1 MGNDYVEVTIPG
13 NETDEVECVEKE
25 DNKQRILESAKR
37 KERRVSDN
45 ILGIQR
51 QDKDFTLKITK
62 SLSPIPLRKK
72 SQPNTLSRSTGSSS
86 CASPSYSSYS
96 SSCTPK
102 HSRRMSFLKPI
113 HQFFFSES
121 SINSTLSESTD
132 PGSLMFLGQIYR
144 EDLPWSQNYQSAGN
158 IPLITTILY

>member
-1 MGNDYVEVTIPG
+1 MEDTRKNGVEVTIQC
-13 NETDEVECVEKE
+13 NETDEVECVEEE
-25 DNKQRILESAKR
+25 DNKQKIVESAKK

-86 CASPSYSSYS
+86 CASPSYSS
-96 SSCTPK
+96 SSCTPN
-102 HSRRMSFLKPI
+102 HARRISFLKPI

-121 SINSTLSESTD
+121 SISSTLSESTD

-144 EDLPWSQNYQSAGN
+144 EDLP
-158 IPLITTILY
+158 

>member
-1 MGNDYVEVTIPG
+1 MEDTRKNGVEVKVSIPC
-13 NETDEVECVEKE
+13 NETDEVECVEEE
-25 DNKQRILESAKR
+25 DNKQKIVESVKK

-102 HSRRMSFLKPI
+102 QSRRISFLKPI
-113 HQFFFSES
+113 HNFFFSES
-121 SINSTLSESTD
+121 SISSSLSESTY
-132 PGSLMFLGQIYR
+132 PASLMFLGQIYR
-144 EDLPWSQNYQSAGN
+144 EDLP
-158 IPLITTILY
+158 